1 MKKYIC
7 NDLIEI
13 KGVIKQLQLGNCVF
27 RGQSSIGYKLQT
39 RLASK
44 CETKGSCKI
53 LDTGASMLTDF
64 YQGLIQKNLDSHF
77 YEDRFPFPKPN
88 FKNNWLFK
96 AQAQHYGIPTCLMDW
111 SRNYQSALFFTAI
124 DKPEND
130 NLSGQLW
137 VLDTTGI
144 MNNPD
149 SLTRDCLYLKDPQTI
164 NDYAFLFVASEED
177 SQTKLPMQRI
187 YQQDGGFLVL
197 PNRDLITPLEERQ
210 DFVDRLT
217 LIEITPNCKKEIKKA
232 LNKGKEVI
240 GKDISG
246 NKING
251 IRMINGV
258 EKIVFDDSFFY
269 GSIPNDL
276 LVVINDVRKN
286 NDFDEISS

>member
-1 MKKYIC
+1 MQIC
-7 NDLIEI
+7 NDLMEV
-13 KGVIKQLQLGNCVF
+13 KGVIKQLQLNNCVF
-27 RGQSSIGYKLQT
+27 RGQSCFGYKLQT

-44 CETKGSCKI
+44 CEKKGSCKI
-53 LDTGASMLTDF
+53 LDTEARMLTDF

-111 SRNYQSALFFTAI
+111 SRNFQSALFFTAI

-149 SLTRDCLYLKDPQTI
+149 SLTRDSLYLKDPQTF
-164 NDYAFLFVASEED
+164 NDYAFFFVASED
-177 SQTKLPMQRI
+177 DAQTKLPMQRI

-197 PNRDLITPLEERQ
+197 PNRDLLTPLEKRP

-217 LIEITPNCKKEIKKA
+217 LIEITPNCKKEIRTALYKEKKVM
-232 LNKGKEVI
+232 GKEHL
-240 GKDISG
+240 D
-246 NKING
+246 NTING
-251 IRMINGV
+251 IRIINGDV
-258 EKIVFDDSFFY
+258 KIVYDDSFFY
-269 GSIPNDL
+269 GSIPKDL
-276 LVVINDVRKN
+276 LVVINDVRRN
-286 NDFDEISS
+286 NDFDKISS